1 MTYDIDKL
9 KARAYDIIAAIEQL
23 QRELQSIGVEIARK
37 EQQHA
42 KDANEYRDSE

>member
-23 QRELQSIGVEIARK
+23 QRELQSINVEISRK
-37 EQQHA
+37 EQEHA
-42 KDANEYRDSE
+42 KAMKEAE

>member
-23 QRELQSIGVEIARK
+23 QRELQSINVEIARK
-37 EQQHA
+37 EQEHA
-42 KDANEYRDSE
+42 KALKDAE